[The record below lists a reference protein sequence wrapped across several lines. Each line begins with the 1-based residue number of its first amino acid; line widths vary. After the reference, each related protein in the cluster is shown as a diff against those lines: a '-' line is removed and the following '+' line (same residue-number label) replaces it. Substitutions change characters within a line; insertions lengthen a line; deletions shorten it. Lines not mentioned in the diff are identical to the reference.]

1 MNFGLN
7 SIYRRILARVAAEKR
22 WKKAWFIPSITFWP
36 HRSPSLLSPKNSFSA
51 IQKLSGS
58 KWWIRLKY
66 IKGQTLPF
74 SPTTSRPSPHPMNG
88 LHWNALKWW
97 LNRTNVA
104 VLKWMNEKI
113 HSLPSDLFV
122 LNCSR
127 QRAEILLGQAPI
139 FRAMDHCS
147 ADFWHPLT
155 FFHFVE
161 AFLAPTGTR
170 PQKRSRRRITSD
182 PKYLTIIFL
191 GHQVHALSGPRL
203 AHFCLT
209 GTLLTLTIL
218 KSD

>member
-1 MNFGLN
+1 MPDLFQALHFGHTAVPP
-7 SIYRRILARVAAEKR
+7 SCILK
-22 WKKAWFIPSITFWP
+22 P
-36 HRSPSLLSPKNSFSA
+36 PSLPSKNWAEVSDG
-51 IQKLSGS
+51 SG
-58 KWWIRLKY
+58 W
-66 IKGQTLPF
+66 KGQTLPF